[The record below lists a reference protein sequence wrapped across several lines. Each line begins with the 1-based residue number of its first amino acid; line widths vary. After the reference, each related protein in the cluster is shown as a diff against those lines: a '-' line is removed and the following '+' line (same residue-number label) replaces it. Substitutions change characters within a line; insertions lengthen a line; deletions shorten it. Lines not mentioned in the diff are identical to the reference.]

1 MLWHM
6 HDNDELIGSADA
18 CRILDI
24 HPATLGRWVASGK
37 ITAASKLPKK
47 NGAYVFRRAEVE
59 RLASELA
66 TAS

>member
-6 HDNDELIGSADA
+6 PDTDELIGTSDA

-37 ITAASKLPKK
+37 LRPASKLPKK
-47 NGAYVFRRAEVE
+47 NGAYIFE
-59 RLASELA
+59 RSEIERVAAELA
-66 TAS
+66 RAS